1 MFTGSCAM
9 ECARI
14 NPLRLHT
21 LMSPDPRPRAL
32 LVLCIFK
39 FLSCSR
45 LGSGFSSSTTLC
57 FLSITSILSSLFVN
71 DSQVHKPRLGLT
83 STLQTYKYNFLL
95 SLPCGCLIDHANISC
110 LKLLLLFLY
119 SHPPTRL
126 LHLSVHGPV
135 KHVLH

>member
-21 LMSPDPRPRAL
+21 LVSPDPLPRDL
-32 LVLCIFK
+32 LVLRIFK

-45 LGSGFSSSTTLC
+45 LGSGFSSCTTLC

-71 DSQVHKPRLGLT
+71 DSQVHKPRLELT
-83 STLQTYKYNFLL
+83 STLQTYNFLL
-95 SLPCGCLIDHANISC
+95 SLPFGCLIDHANISC
-110 LKLLLLFLY
+110 LKLLLIFFY

-135 KHVLH
+135 KHVLN